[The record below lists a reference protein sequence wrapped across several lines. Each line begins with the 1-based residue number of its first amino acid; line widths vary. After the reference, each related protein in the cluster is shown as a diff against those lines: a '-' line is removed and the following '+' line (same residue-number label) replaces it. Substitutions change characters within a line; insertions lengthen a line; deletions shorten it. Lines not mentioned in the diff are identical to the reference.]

1 MAEKPQV
8 RGDAPPTPEETE
20 RDGRDDTATSAAE
33 ESSEVGFG
41 KGGRRTGTSADALP
55 DVDGLGDDAPPF
67 WRRIAAERWGEGRFG
82 LAMGG
87 IILLLGI
94 ALTAFQLWIA
104 LRSGLDAR
112 QQRLM
117 HLMLVMLMVFIIMP
131 PFKKSTVEG
140 NPVAYVAGAVLDL
153 VMVVATVVVSF
164 YPIVYQAELARR
176 AGAYTDLDW
185 IMGLVAIVVLLE
197 ATRRSVGLIMVLLV
211 AAFIYYA
218 WIGPLIPGDFGHS
231 GVTIQ
236 RISTHAYLGND
247 GIYGL
252 TLGVVVTFVFVFILF
267 GALLSKTGGGNFFVG
282 LAYVLTGRMVGGPA
296 KGAVLGSAL
305 MGSVSGSAIANV
317 VTTGP
322 FTIPLMKKVGYKKH
336 DAAGVEAAASTGGQV
351 LPPIMGA
358 GAFLMAERLGIPYAD
373 IVKVAIIPA
382 IMYFALMFLFV
393 DILARKNNIRPME
406 GDEIPTFA
414 IVMRAGWH
422 FMAPLVL
429 LIVLLLNYVPPTQA
443 GLAAC
448 GALLVVAMLRAS
460 SRLSLKDFLEVFV
473 MAARSTLPVSVA
485 CAVAGIIVG
494 MVGLTGLGLVFSDV
508 LVNAFAGNLFM
519 TLVMVALASLI
530 LGIGLPVTAS
540 YVVLVIL
547 AGPALEQL
555 GLALIVAHMIVY
567 WLSQDSNVTPP
578 VAFAAFAAAGIANSS
593 PMRSGVSSWKFA
605 KGLYLIP
612 LLMAYS
618 ALMEVDGPVID
629 LVMAIATG
637 SVALAAGAMAIEGFF
652 LRRTLLGERIALGLS
667 AALVLIAPEWSGWTE
682 SLLSVQ
688 VSPDWFIGAGT
699 VAGIVL
705 ITLQV
710 VNHRRDKAKG
720 LVAPL
725 GQEQPKAGQTV
736 ETASEE
742 SSKDVESS
750 KDAEAAETTEST
762 KA

>member
-1 MAEKPQV
+1 MAK
-8 RGDAPPTPEETE
+8 
-20 RDGRDDTATSAAE
+20 
-33 ESSEVGFG
+33 
-41 KGGRRTGTSADALP
+41 TGTSADALP
-55 DVDGLGDDAPPF
+55 DVDGLGEDAPPF
-67 WRRIAAERWGEGRFG
+67 WRKVAAERWGEGK
-82 LAMGG
+82 GG
-87 IILLLGI
+87 TIVGGVVLLLGI
-94 ALTAFQLWIA
+94 ALTVFQLYIA

-112 QQRLM
+112 QQRLI
-117 HLMLVMLMVFIIMP
+117 HLMLVMLLVFLVMP
-131 PFKKSTVEG
+131 PFKKGRVDG
-140 NPVAYVAGAVLDL
+140 NPVLLVIGAVIDL
-153 VMVVATVVVSF
+153 VMVVGTVVVSL
-164 YPIVYQAELARR
+164 YPIIFQSELARR
-176 AGAYTDLDW
+176 AGAYTELDW
-185 IMGLVAIVVLLE
+185 IMGAAAIVILLE
-197 ATRRSVGLIMVLLV
+197 ATRRSVGLVMVILV
-211 AAFIYYA
+211 AGFLYYA
-218 WIGPLIPGDFGHS
+218 WIGPMIPGRFGHS
-231 GVTIQ
+231 GATYE
-236 RISTHAYLGND
+236 RIATHTYLGND

-322 FTIPLMKKVGYKKH
+322 FTIPLMKRVGYKKH
-336 DAAGVEAAASTGGQV
+336 DAAGVEAAASTGGQI

-382 IMYFALMFLFV
+382 LMYFALMFLFV
-393 DILARKNNIRPME
+393 DILARKHNVGVMKKEDVPAF
-406 GDEIPTFA
+406 G

-422 FMAPLVL
+422 FLAPLVL

-448 GALLVVAMLRAS
+448 GALLVVAMLRAG
-460 SRLSLKDFLEVFV
+460 SRLSVRDFLEVFV

-494 MVGLTGLGLVFSDV
+494 VVGLTGLGLVFSDV

-530 LGIGLPVTAS
+530 MGIGLPVTAS

-578 VAFAAFAAAGIANSS
+578 VAFAAFAAAGIADSK
-593 PMRSGVSSWKFA
+593 PMRSGVSAWKFA

-618 ALMEVDGPVID
+618 ALMEVDGPVLD
-629 LVMAIATG
+629 LVIAIVTG
-637 SVALAAGAMAIEGFF
+637 SLALAAGAIAIEGWF
-652 LRRTLLGERIALGLS
+652 LRRTMFGERVAFGLS
-667 AALVLIAPEWSGWTE
+667 AALVLIAPEWAGWAE
-682 SLLSVQ
+682 SLLSVH
-688 VSPDWFIGAGT
+688 VASHWFVLVGS
-699 VAGIVL
+699 VACTVL
-705 ITLQV
+705 IALQV

-720 LVAPL
+720 LVTPL
-725 GQEQPKAGQTV
+725 GQPQPGTDV
-736 ETASEE
+736 ETEE
-742 SSKDVESS
+742 
-750 KDAEAAETTEST
+750 
-762 KA
+762 KADRSMT

>member
-1 MAEKPQV
+1 MA
-8 RGDAPPTPEETE
+8 T
-20 RDGRDDTATSAAE
+20 
-33 ESSEVGFG
+33 
-41 KGGRRTGTSADALP
+41 DALP
-55 DVDGLGDDAPPF
+55 DVDGLSGDAQPF
-67 WRRIAAERWGEGRFG
+67 WRRLAAERWGEGRTA
-82 LAMGG
+82 LIMGG
-87 IILLLGI
+87 VVLALGV
-94 ALTAFQLWIA
+94 ALTAFQLYVA
-104 LRSGLDAR
+104 LRAGIDAR

-117 HLMLVMLMVFIIMP
+117 HLMFVMVLVFLVMPAV
-131 PFKKSTVEG
+131 KGRAGKSI
-140 NPVAYVAGAVLDL
+140 PAAVMDL
-153 VMVVATVVVSF
+153 TLVTAVVVVSF
-164 YPIVYQAELARR
+164 YPIVFQDDLARR
-176 AGAYTDLDW
+176 AGGYTDLDW
-185 IMGLVAIVVLLE
+185 IMGIVAIVVLLE
-197 ATRRSVGLIMVLLV
+197 ATRRAVGMVMVILV
-211 AAFIYYA
+211 TAFLFYA
-218 WIGPLIPGDFGHS
+218 WIGPLIPGQFGHS
-231 GVTIQ
+231 GATVQ
-236 RISTHAYLGND
+236 RIATHTYLGND

-296 KGAVLGSAL
+296 KGAVLSSAL
-305 MGSVSGSAIANV
+305 MGSISGSAIANV
-317 VTTGP
+317 ATTGP
-322 FTIPLMKKVGYKKH
+322 FTIPLMKRVGYKKH
-336 DAAGVEAAASTGGQV
+336 DAAGVEAAASTGGQI

-382 IMYFALMFLFV
+382 LMYFALMMLFV
-393 DILARKNNIRPME
+393 DILARKHNVGLMGKE
-406 GDEIPTFA
+406 DVPTLA

-422 FMAPLVL
+422 FLAPLVL
-429 LIVLLLNYVPPTQA
+429 LITLLLNYVPPTQA

-460 SRLSLKDFLEVFV
+460 SRLGLRDFLEVFV

-508 LVNAFAGNLFM
+508 LVTAFAGNLFM

-530 LGIGLPVTAS
+530 MGIGLPVTAS

-578 VAFAAFAAAGIANSS
+578 VAFAAFAASGIADSK
-593 PMRSGVSSWKFA
+593 PMRSGVSAWKFA

-618 ALMEVDGPVID
+618 ALMELDGPVLD
-629 LVMAIATG
+629 LVMAIVTG
-637 SVALAAGAMAIEGFF
+637 SVALAAGAMAIEGYF
-652 LRRTLLGERIALGLS
+652 LRRTMLGERIALGIS

-688 VSPDWFIGAGT
+688 VDPQWFVLTGT
-699 VAGIVL
+699 VTALVF

-710 VNHRRDKAKG
+710 VNHRRDKARG
-720 LVAPL
+720 LVAPI
-725 GQEQPKAGQTV
+725 GQEQPDRVKG
-736 ETASEE
+736 
-742 SSKDVESS
+742 
-750 KDAEAAETTEST
+750 
-762 KA
+762 

>member
-1 MAEKPQV
+1 MAKSE
-8 RGDAPPTPEETE
+8 
-20 RDGRDDTATSAAE
+20 TSA
-33 ESSEVGFG
+33 G
-41 KGGRRTGTSADALP
+41 ALP
-55 DVDGLGDDAPPF
+55 DVDGLGEDAPPF
-67 WRRIAAERWGEGRFG
+67 WRKVAAERWGEGRG
-82 LAMGG
+82 GTIMGG
-87 IILLLGI
+87 VVLLLGI
-94 ALTAFQLWIA
+94 ALTAFQLYIA
-104 LRSGLDAR
+104 LRAGLDAR
-112 QQRLM
+112 QQRLI
-117 HLMLVMLMVFIIMP
+117 HLMLVMLLVFLIMP
-131 PFKKSTVEG
+131 PFKKGRVDG
-140 NPVAYVAGAVLDL
+140 NPILLVIGAVIDL
-153 VMVVATVVVSF
+153 LMVVGTVVVSL
-164 YPIVYQAELARR
+164 YPIIFQSELARR
-176 AGAYTDLDW
+176 AGAYTELDW
-185 IMGLVAIVVLLE
+185 IMGAVAIVILLE
-197 ATRRSVGLIMVLLV
+197 ATRRSVGLVMVILV
-211 AAFIYYA
+211 AGFLYYA
-218 WIGPLIPGDFGHS
+218 WIGPMIPGRFGHS
-231 GVTIQ
+231 GATYE
-236 RISTHAYLGND
+236 RIATHTYLGND

-282 LAYVLTGRMVGGPA
+282 LSYVLTGRMVGGPA

-322 FTIPLMKKVGYKKH
+322 FTIPLMKRVGYKKH
-336 DAAGVEAAASTGGQV
+336 DAAGVEAAASTGGQI

-393 DILARKNNIRPME
+393 DILARKHNVGTMKKEDVPA
-406 GDEIPTFA
+406 FA

-422 FMAPLVL
+422 FLAPLVL

-448 GALLVVAMLRAS
+448 GALLVVAMLRAG
-460 SRLSLKDFLEVFV
+460 SRLSVQDFLEVFV

-494 MVGLTGLGLVFSDV
+494 VVGLTGLGLVFSDV

-530 LGIGLPVTAS
+530 MGIGLPVTAS

-578 VAFAAFAAAGIANSS
+578 VAFAAFAAAGIADSK
-593 PMRSGVSSWKFA
+593 PMRSGVSAWKFA

-618 ALMEVDGPVID
+618 ALMEVDGPVLD
-629 LVMAIATG
+629 LVIAIVTG
-637 SVALAAGAMAIEGFF
+637 SVALAAGAIAIEGWF
-652 LRRTLLGERIALGLS
+652 LRRTMIGERLAFGLS
-667 AALVLIAPEWSGWTE
+667 AALVLIAPEWTGWVE
-682 SLLSVQ
+682 SMLSVH
-688 VSPDWFIGAGT
+688 VASHWFVLAGS
-699 VAGIVL
+699 VACTVL
-705 ITLQV
+705 IALQV
-710 VNHRRDKAKG
+710 INHHRDKAKG
-720 LVAPL
+720 LVTPL
-725 GQEQPKAGQTV
+725 GRPRTDTDV
-736 ETASEE
+736 ETEE
-742 SSKDVESS
+742 
-750 KDAEAAETTEST
+750 
-762 KA
+762 KADRSMA

>member
-1 MAEKPQV
+1 MATEGTRK
-8 RGDAPPTPEETE
+8 GDP
-20 RDGRDDTATSAAE
+20 
-33 ESSEVGFG
+33 
-41 KGGRRTGTSADALP
+41 GTSADGLP
-55 DVDGLGDDAPPF
+55 DVDGLGEEAPPF
-67 WRRIAAERWGEGRFG
+67 WRRTAAERWGEGRAG
-82 LAMGG
+82 AIVGG
-87 IILLLGI
+87 AVLLLGI
-94 ALTAFQLWIA
+94 ALTAFQLYIA
-104 LRSGLDAR
+104 LRAGLDAR
-112 QQRLM
+112 QQRLI
-117 HLMLVMLMVFIIMP
+117 HLMLVMLLVFLIMP
-131 PFKKSTVEG
+131 PFKKGKVDG
-140 NPVAYVAGAVLDL
+140 NPVLLVIGAVIDL
-153 VMVVATVVVSF
+153 VMVVGIVVVSI
-164 YPIVYQAELARR
+164 YPIAFQAELARR

-185 IMGLVAIVVLLE
+185 IMGAVAIVILLE
-197 ATRRSVGLIMVLLV
+197 ATRRSVGLVMVVLV
-211 AAFIYYA
+211 ASFLYYA
-218 WIGPLIPGDFGHS
+218 WAGPLIPGQFSHS
-231 GVTIQ
+231 GATYE
-236 RISTHAYLGND
+236 RIATHTYLGND

-336 DAAGVEAAASTGGQV
+336 DAAGVEAAASTGGQI

-358 GAFLMAERLGIPYAD
+358 GAFLMAERLGVPYAD

-382 IMYFALMFLFV
+382 LMYFGLMFLFV
-393 DILARKNNIRPME
+393 DILARKHNVGSMKKE
-406 GDEIPTFA
+406 DVPTFA

-422 FMAPLVL
+422 FLAPLVL

-448 GALLVVAMLRAS
+448 GALLVVAMLRAG
-460 SRLSLKDFLEVFV
+460 SRLTLRDFLEVFV

-530 LGIGLPVTAS
+530 MGIGLPVTAS

-578 VAFAAFAAAGIANSS
+578 VAFAAFAAAGIADSK
-593 PMRSGVSSWKFA
+593 PMRSGVSAWKFA

-618 ALMEVDGPVID
+618 ALMEVDGPVLD
-629 LVMAIATG
+629 LVFAIVTG
-637 SVALAAGAMAIEGFF
+637 SLALAAGAMAIEGWF
-652 LRRTLLGERIALGLS
+652 LRRTMLGERITLGLS
-667 AALVLIAPEWSGWTE
+667 AALVLIAPEWTGWTE
-682 SLLSVQ
+682 SLLSVH
-688 VSPDWFIGAGT
+688 VASHWFVLAGSAACT
-699 VAGIVL
+699 VL

-710 VNHRRDKAKG
+710 INHRRDKAKG
-720 LVAPL
+720 LVAPV
-725 GQEQPKAGQTV
+725 GQPQPGTDAK
-736 ETASEE
+736 
-742 SSKDVESS
+742 
-750 KDAEAAETTEST
+750 AEA
-762 KA
+762 KIG

>member
-1 MAEKPQV
+1 MAENPQV
-8 RGDAPPTPEETE
+8 RGGTSQTP
-20 RDGRDDTATSAAE
+20 DDPQGSAEHTATVE
-33 ESSEVGFG
+33 ENPEVGFG
-41 KGGRRTGTSADALP
+41 KGGRKTGTSADALP
-55 DVDGLGDDAPPF
+55 DVDGLGQDAPPF
-67 WRRIAAERWGEGRFG
+67 WRRLATERWGEGRTG
-82 LAMGG
+82 IIMGG
-87 IILLLGI
+87 IILALGI
-94 ALTAFQLWIA
+94 ALTAFQLYIA

-112 QQRLM
+112 QQRVI
-117 HLMLVMLMVFIIMP
+117 HLMLVMLMVFIVLQ
-131 PFKKSTVEG
+131 PFKPGGLVTRG
-140 NPVAYVAGAVLDL
+140 VAFVIGFLGRDSHERRMESAGRIVRVVGHVIDVLAFSSALVTSLYVL
-153 VMVVATVVVSF
+153 
-164 YPIVYQAELARR
+164 VYQADLARR
-176 AGAYTDLDW
+176 VGNYNEVDFIVSA
-185 IMGLVAIVVLLE
+185 VAIVVLLE
-197 ATRRSVGLIMVLLV
+197 ATRRAVGMIMVILV
-211 AAFIYYA
+211 AVFLAYAYY
-218 WIGPLIPGDFGHS
+218 GPYLSGQFSHS
-231 GVTIQ
+231 GFTRE
-236 RISTHAYLGND
+236 RIATHTFLNSD
-247 GIYGL
+247 GIFGL

-282 LAYVLTGRMVGGPA
+282 LAYVFTGRMVGGPA

-336 DAAGVEAAASTGGQV
+336 DAAGIEAAASTGGQV

-382 IMYFALMFLFV
+382 LMYFALMFLFV
-393 DILARKNNIRPME
+393 DILARKHNVGGMSR
-406 GDEIPTFA
+406 DEVPTLA

-422 FMAPLVL
+422 FLAPLIL
-429 LIVLLLNYVPPTQA
+429 LIVLLLNYVSPTQA

-593 PMRSGVSSWKFA
+593 PMRSGVSAWKFA

-618 ALMEVDGPVID
+618 ALMEVDGPVLD
-629 LVMAIATG
+629 LVIAIATG
-637 SVALAAGAMAIEGFF
+637 SIALAAGAMAIEGFF

-667 AALVLIAPEWSGWTE
+667 AALVLIAPEWTNWTQ
-682 SLLSVQ
+682 SLLSVH
-688 VSPDWFIGAGT
+688 VPAEWFIGAGT
-699 VAGIVL
+699 VACTVL

-710 VNHRRDKAKG
+710 INHRRDKAKG
-720 LVAPL
+720 LVAPV
-725 GQEQPKAGQTV
+725 GQEQPQLAHQ
-736 ETASEE
+736 
-742 SSKDVESS
+742 
-750 KDAEAAETTEST
+750 
-762 KA
+762 